1 MERPRG
7 ETKGRDRRRD
17 GGKNTEEKDG
27 RPKIQRGKRAG
38 EKDCRNT

>member
-1 MERPRG
+1 MERLRG

-17 GGKNTEEKDG
+17 GGKDTEERG
-27 RPKIQRGKRAG
+27 RRPKIQRGKRAG